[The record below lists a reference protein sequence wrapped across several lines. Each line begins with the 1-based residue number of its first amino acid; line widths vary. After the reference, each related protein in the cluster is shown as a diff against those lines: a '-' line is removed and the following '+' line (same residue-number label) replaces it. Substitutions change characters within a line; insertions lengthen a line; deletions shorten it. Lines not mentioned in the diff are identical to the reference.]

1 MDRKT
6 LVRAY
11 VVEEFLLGNDE
22 ELTSAQSLLETGV
35 LDSTGVVV
43 LLSYLEETFGIEI
56 RDEELVPENLD
67 SIDAIAAFLNR
78 KLVTENAGAA
88 SET

>member
-22 ELTSAQSLLETGV
+22 ELTSAQSLLETGG

-43 LLSYLEETFGIEI
+43 LLAYLEETFGIEI

>member
-1 MDRKT
+1 VDRKT

-11 VVEEFLLGNDE
+11 VVEEFLLGNDA

-56 RDEELVPENLD
+56 GDEELVPENLD

-78 KLVTENAGAA
+78 KLALESAGAA